1 MRFLSCAGRRAAE
14 LNQEVGTADGSTI
27 SGSRGSESW
36 RRLARVSK
44 VDETSETEL
53 APQGFGRWIGIVL
66 QGLILGV
73 LLFGATLALLVM
85 QSSARVFRY
94 ENF

>member
-1 MRFLSCAGRRAAE
+1 VVATTDDRPRRDPSA
-14 LNQEVGTADGSTI
+14 
-27 SGSRGSESW
+27 SGI
-36 RRLARVSK
+36 
-44 VDETSETEL
+44 
-53 APQGFGRWIGIVL
+53 GRWIGIVL

-85 QSSARVFRY
+85 QSDARVFRY

>member
-1 MRFLSCAGRRAAE
+1 M
-14 LNQEVGTADGSTI
+14 I
-27 SGSRGSESW
+27 
-36 RRLARVSK
+36 K
-44 VDETSETEL
+44 VDESSGAETPSPGL
-53 APQGFGRWIGIVL
+53 GRWIGIVL

-73 LLFGATLALLVM
+73 LLFGATLTLLVM

>member
-1 MRFLSCAGRRAAE
+1 MAEAGDRAP
-14 LNQEVGTADGSTI
+14 ADSAGGI
-27 SGSRGSESW
+27 
-36 RRLARVSK
+36 
-44 VDETSETEL
+44 
-53 APQGFGRWIGIVL
+53 GRWIGIVL
-66 QGLILGV
+66 QGAILGI